1 MDLPEQRIVVH
12 HRICERHPDVTEDD
26 VRTAWRNSV
35 RIQKREGSFDDRYL
49 ALGTDR
55 HGRLLELCAARIDDE
70 SVLVFHAM
78 RATVKAITELGFNER
93 RRKR

>member
-12 HRICERHPDVTEDD
+12 HRVHARHPDITEDD
-26 VRTAWRNSV
+26 VRTAWRNAI
-35 RIQKREGSFDDRYL
+35 RIQRREGSFDDRYL
-49 ALGTDR
+49 ALGADR
-55 HGRLLELCAARIDDE
+55 RGRLLEMCAVQIDDE

-78 RATVKAITELGFNER
+78 RATVKAIIELGLNER